1 MNSGL
6 KKILI
11 IFNKVFKAVQNKV
24 WKQKLYRNYSKQRI
38 NIKFIM
44 IVIIYKF
51 QNKIIMI

>member
-24 WKQKLYRNYSKQRI
+24 WKQKLYRNYSKLRI

>member
-6 KKILI
+6 KTILI

-24 WKQKLYRNYSKQRI
+24 WKQKLYRNYSKLRI